1 MFVESAC
8 VLLFSCFSS
17 HFPRS
22 VLYCSLSVTLFS
34 ASISLRKRG
43 RNRSILLC
51 SSLPLTVIEG
61 GRGPRVPDAAGHV
74 PFRAPAEVDG
84 DLLRLQ
90 RSPASVRRL
99 HGLGDPQRQ
108 DPGSQRL
115 AVHRLQR
122 LQRGADERVRGGAV
136 QHPVVPAHAVL
147 RHRERLHGRVHHR
160 HSLPALRAQG
170 EMDGARAHGVGPVPN
185 KPYDFGGRKATFEE

>member
-1 MFVESAC
+1 MSTFPKICSI
-8 VLLFSCFSS
+8 LFIN
-17 HFPRS
+17 
-22 VLYCSLSVTLFS
+22 VTLFS

-43 RNRSILLC
+43 GNRSLLLC
-51 SSLPLTVIEG
+51 SSLPLTVFEG

-74 PFRAPAEVDG
+74 PLRAPAEVDG

-99 HGLGDPQRQ
+99 HGLGDTQRQ

-115 AVHRLQR
+115 AIHRLQR

-170 EMDGARAHGVGPVPN
+170 EMDGVRGHGVGPVPN
-185 KPYDFGGRKATFEE
+185 EPYGFCGRKATFEEWS